1 MALQYLA
8 SVSGCCIIH
17 DRSRSSLY
25 ETLVACVTSL
35 IRSLLHIILP
45 YGSRVRLKQAAIPLP
60 YHGSYREQRVIQVSS
75 SNLLVS
81 SDASLLNSQRSLFR
95 LTGLISQYVY

>member
-1 MALQYLA
+1 MVLQYLA
-8 SVSGCCIIH
+8 SVSGCCIFQM
-17 DRSRSSLY
+17 SSLY

-45 YGSRVRLKQAAIPLP
+45 YGSHVRLKQVAIPLP
-60 YHGSYREQRVIQVSS
+60 CHGSYQEQRVIQINS

-81 SDASLLNSQRSLFR
+81 SGASLLNSQRSLFR
-95 LTGLISQYVY
+95 VTRLISQYVY

>member
-1 MALQYLA
+1 MIQVGRL
-8 SVSGCCIIH
+8 CNKM
-17 DRSRSSLY
+17 SSLY

-35 IRSLLHIILP
+35 IRLLLHIILP

-60 YHGSYREQRVIQVSS
+60 YHISYREQRVIQVNS

-81 SDASLLNSQRSLFR
+81 SGASLLNSQRSLFHVMR
-95 LTGLISQYVY
+95 LILDMCFNTSAFI